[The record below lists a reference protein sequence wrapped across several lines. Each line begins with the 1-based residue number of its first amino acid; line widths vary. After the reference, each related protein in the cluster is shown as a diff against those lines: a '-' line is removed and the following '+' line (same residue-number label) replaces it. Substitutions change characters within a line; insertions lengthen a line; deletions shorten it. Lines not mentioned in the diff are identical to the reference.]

1 MKYPKVEGWCR
12 PRHLHL
18 SHHQLHHSFLSDRST
33 FFWFRFRAFW
43 SRKQYLWAHYLSWP
57 VQANLFP
64 FRSWTERAKLIRT
77 NPLLKICPRGS
88 SAHLHPSWYLQRN
101 AYRLKMCGRIWQ
113 MSESSIFQHQV
124 NSRYIKFL
132 LLSFKM
138 PGLRDSFSSLSAF
151 CLHRRKSWLKL
162 GHAMANLKI
171 L

>member
-1 MKYPKVEGWCR
+1 MV
-12 PRHLHL
+12 LVIFIFLTISSTTL
-18 SHHQLHHSFLSDRST
+18 SLATGALFFVSIPCLLISKAISVSPLPFLAGAGKPFSF
-33 FFWFRFRAFW
+33 
-43 SRKQYLWAHYLSWP
+43 RKLN
-57 VQANLFP
+57 VK
-64 FRSWTERAKLIRT
+64 TKLIRT
-77 NPLLKICPRGS
+77 NPLLKICPHGS

-101 AYRLKMCGRIWQ
+101 AYRLKMRGRIWQ
-113 MSESSIFQHQV
+113 MSESSIFQNQV

-132 LLSFKM
+132 LLSFQM